1 MIRRPPR
8 STRTDTRF
16 PYTTLFR
23 SLGADHVI
31 NYKATPEWGEVAYNL
46 TGGVD
51 HVVEVGGAGTLPQSL
66 AAAGYG
72 GHISLVGVLTGRAGE
87 IPRSEEH
94 TSELQSLMRISYA
107 VFCLH
112 KKTYPVA
119 TSASNIKHRESCDE
133 TSDILKT

>member
-1 MIRRPPR
+1 MGAVVIAT
-8 STRTDTRF
+8 SSSDAK
-16 PYTTLFR
+16 LEQLKA
-23 SLGADHVI
+23 LGADHVI

-87 IPRSEEH
+87 IPSNLITRKRLRVQGVQVGSREAH
-94 TSELQSLMRISYA
+94 LDMVVA
-107 VFCLH
+107 LH
-112 KKTYPVA
+112 ATGIRPVIDRGS
-119 TSASNIKHRESCDE
+119 TVE
-133 TSDILKT
+133 TLAKDC

>member
-1 MIRRPPR
+1 MSCSVFLFFLMIRRPPR
-8 STRTDTRF
+8 STRTDTLF

-23 SLGADHVI
+23 STFAGQSVLVQGSGGVSIFALQFAKAMGAVVIATSSSDAKLEQLKALGADHVI

-72 GHISLVGVLTGRAGE
+72 EIGRA
-87 IPRSEEH
+87 H
-94 TSELQSLMRISYA
+94 
-107 VFCLH
+107 V
-112 KKTYPVA
+112 
-119 TSASNIKHRESCDE
+119 
-133 TSDILKT
+133 